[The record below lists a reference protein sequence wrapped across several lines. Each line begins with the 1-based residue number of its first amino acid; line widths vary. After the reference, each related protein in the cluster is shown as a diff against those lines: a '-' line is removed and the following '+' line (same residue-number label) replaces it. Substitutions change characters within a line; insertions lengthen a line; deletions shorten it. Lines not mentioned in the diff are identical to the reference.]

1 MIATLSVEKAYID
14 ESVSTCRFSQRV
26 ALIKNEA
33 ILNEEIDPKLMV
45 ARLQSRVE
53 ELQQELLLVTGEG
66 QRGDELTDEER
77 ESVERSVGE
86 FIEESDPNTKLLL
99 GNHPDMRKINLAFTL
114 LKRDIIE
121 WRRHKCCPVDPS
133 DNDNNNSNGEVDK
146 LEGILK
152 QRDEEI
158 NVLLKMLKQ
167 ERKVVGEREALLQQH
182 RIEWNKPMESPLMG
196 RTSPIGLARP
206 TSITTP
212 SKIETTPPTPMTSSS
227 LTTNNRALI
236 RAGK

>member
-1 MIATLSVEKAYID
+1 MMTLVLRDSLGGNCMTSMIATLSVEKAYID

-121 WRRHKCCPVDPS
+121 WRRHKY
-133 DNDNNNSNGEVDK
+133 
-146 LEGILK
+146 
-152 QRDEEI
+152 
-158 NVLLKMLKQ
+158 
-167 ERKVVGEREALLQQH
+167 
-182 RIEWNKPMESPLMG
+182 
-196 RTSPIGLARP
+196 
-206 TSITTP
+206 
-212 SKIETTPPTPMTSSS
+212 
-227 LTTNNRALI
+227 
-236 RAGK
+236 

>member
-1 MIATLSVEKAYID
+1 
-14 ESVSTCRFSQRV
+14 VSTCRFSQRV

-114 LKRDIIE
+114 LK
-121 WRRHKCCPVDPS
+121 V
-133 DNDNNNSNGEVDK
+133 K
-146 LEGILK
+146 L
-152 QRDEEI
+152 
-158 NVLLKMLKQ
+158 
-167 ERKVVGEREALLQQH
+167 
-182 RIEWNKPMESPLMG
+182 
-196 RTSPIGLARP
+196 
-206 TSITTP
+206 
-212 SKIETTPPTPMTSSS
+212 
-227 LTTNNRALI
+227 
-236 RAGK
+236 